1 MPSLISLPSPRLSWA
16 LLIIRSLRSMSMMQL
31 GKIRP
36 AVLKLLV
43 ITTETPSRTAA
54 LFLFMILK
62 ARSKSVEFSD
72 LLFAPQEP
80 ESSFFRRLSSETG
93 IRASVG
99 EKWLETHVR
108 SHIAFA
114 CARVLRAEIRFVVR
128 AHSRTQI
135 PKSARAFASANF

>member
-1 MPSLISLPSPRLSWA
+1 
-16 LLIIRSLRSMSMMQL
+16 MSMMQL

-54 LFLFMILK
+54 LFLIMILK
-62 ARSKSVEFSD
+62 ARSKSKSVEFSD

-93 IRASVG
+93 IREDRDPELCEYLCTIEVIIYSIYLTNIYFIYHYICSNILA
-99 EKWLETHVR
+99 
-108 SHIAFA
+108 IN
-114 CARVLRAEIRFVVR
+114 I
-128 AHSRTQI
+128 
-135 PKSARAFASANF
+135 KSGHMNFLTMVSIEYS